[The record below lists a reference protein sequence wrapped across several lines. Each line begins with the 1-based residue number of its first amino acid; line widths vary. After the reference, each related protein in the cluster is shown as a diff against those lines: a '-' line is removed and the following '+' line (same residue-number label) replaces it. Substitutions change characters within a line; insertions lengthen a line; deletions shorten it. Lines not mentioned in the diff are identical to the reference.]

1 MLSLLVLLLLVLLLL
16 VLLLALK
23 IIQLGRFL
31 RYGGIFGLLALLG
44 DRSEYVHSIAAGEG
58 ILAVGIVVIALSL
71 MHYLNF
77 VVSFSELE
85 VGEE

>member
-1 MLSLLVLLLLVLLLL
+1 MLSLLVHLLLVH
-16 VLLLALK
+16 LLLAHK
-23 IIQLGRFL
+23 MIQLGRFL

-71 MHYLNF
+71 MHSLNF

-85 VGEE
+85 VNEEW

>member
-1 MLSLLVLLLLVLLLL
+1 MLSLLVLLLLVLLLP
-16 VLLLALK
+16 ALK
-23 IIQLGRFL
+23 IIQLPRFL

-44 DRSEYVHSIAAGEG
+44 DRSEYVHSIAASEG

-71 MHYLNF
+71 MHSLNF

-85 VGEE
+85 VDEEW

>member
-1 MLSLLVLLLLVLLLL
+1 MLSLLVLLLLVLLLP
-16 VLLLALK
+16 ALK
-23 IIQLGRFL
+23 IIQLRRFL

-44 DRSEYVHSIAAGEG
+44 DRSEYVHSIAASEG

-71 MHYLNF
+71 MHSLNF

-85 VGEE
+85 VDEEW

>member
-1 MLSLLVLLLLVLLLL
+1 MLSLLVH
-16 VLLLALK
+16 LLLAHK
-23 IIQLGRFL
+23 MIQLGRFL

-71 MHYLNF
+71 MHSLNF

-85 VGEE
+85 VNEEW